1 MPTSVARRAFVRD
14 RGASPIIGRRGEHRP
29 GPSRARLFS
38 SLHAH
43 LACRLGRQ
51 GLAGRHA
58 GRPRGSCPPGRH
70 RRAYPLASLARVVTA
85 GARSHRRHPVI
96 LDSAAGTASPHAVTA
111 GKVAGVLRGLETY
124 VSGQSGL
131 IIDYATAPTARR
143 NDEPISTVTTES
155 TVQRLLHR
163 RMSDNQQMRWSPRG
177 AHLKLKVRTA
187 VVNGTLNTCSR
198 STSSVGALVFIGE
211 SCSNSMLA
219 EQGSCSDYYASIPS
233 RAPEAHAQQHH
244 AERVCADLAAP
255 PTIDVPLP
263 VRGLHVD
270 HAF

>member
-1 MPTSVARRAFVRD
+1 MLWQAQVTRCNAVILTPPFAKR
-14 RGASPIIGRRGEHRP
+14 I
-29 GPSRARLFS
+29 
-38 SLHAH
+38 
-43 LACRLGRQ
+43 LGRLIPERILIAFPKQ
-51 GLAGRHA
+51 GNRTSEQSEEPGEIVIIPSGAHELCAQRPFCDVLLHDVQRHVAQHGEIVWGVVAAKTASRHA
-58 GRPRGSCPPGRH
+58 
-70 RRAYPLASLARVVTA
+70 A
-85 GARSHRRHPVI
+85 
-96 LDSAAGTASPHAVTA
+96 TA
-111 GKVAGVLRGLETY
+111 GKVAGVRRRLETY

-143 NDEPISTVTTES
+143 NDVPISTVTTES